1 LTDLI
6 IDMHVLIIALLLSV
20 FLNAHDVNDIYIYIY
35 IYIYICVCVHESFF
49 FFLFLPQKVLATY
62 EALQYYLVEDP

>member
-1 LTDLI
+1 
-6 IDMHVLIIALLLSV
+6 M
-20 FLNAHDVNDIYIYIY
+20 IY

>member
-1 LTDLI
+1 MTDLI

-20 FLNAHDVNDIYIYIY
+20 FLNAHDVNDIYMY
-35 IYIYICVCVHESFF
+35 VCMNLFSSFF
-49 FFLFLPQKVLATY
+49 FFLPQKVLATY

>member
-20 FLNAHDVNDIYIYIY
+20 FLNAHDVNDIY